1 MKEITSI
8 LSSKLTLAK
17 DLWDL
22 DMEILFLGEG
32 EMYRG
37 STEEFLNMFQQIY
50 DLPRHNT
57 GPSA

>member
-17 DLWDL
+17 DLGDL

-32 EMYRG
+32 EMYRA
-37 STEEFLNMFQQIY
+37 STEEFMNIFSMI
-50 DLPRHNT
+50 DNLPRQNR
-57 GPSA
+57 A